1 MLSERPKPPPLP
13 GGHQPEADAGRAG
26 MVKLPPTP
34 LRPGT
39 TSPTATLAAVS
50 EQTGGNGAS
59 PAKPRL
65 RPGPPPLPRSAIPE
79 RRTTNIPPGLEP
91 RPAAPLPPQQVR
103 TNGHASGP
111 PGPDFSKLPP
121 SIAASLAK
129 LAGRGNAAP
138 RNGGDPPTSPATA
151 DTADTGGKPPHNT

>member
-1 MLSERPKPPPLP
+1 
-13 GGHQPEADAGRAG
+13 

-34 LRPGT
+34 LRPGAT
-39 TSPTATLAAVS
+39 ASAATLAAAP
-50 EQTGGNGAS
+50 EHPTGGNGAS

-65 RPGPPPLPRSAIPE
+65 RPGPPPLPRSAMPE
-79 RRTTNIPPGLEP
+79 RRTNNIPPGLEP
-91 RPAAPLPPQQVR
+91 RPAPPLPPQR
-103 TNGHASGP
+103 PNNGHASGP